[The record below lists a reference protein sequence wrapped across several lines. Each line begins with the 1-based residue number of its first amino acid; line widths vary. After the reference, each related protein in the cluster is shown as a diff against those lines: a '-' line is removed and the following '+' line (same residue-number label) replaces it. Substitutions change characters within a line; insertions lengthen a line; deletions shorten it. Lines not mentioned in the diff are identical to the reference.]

1 MIEGFKSNDVRSVS
15 SDSHRFLDIV
25 KDLDM
30 LLACHEGFLLGPWLQ
45 SAKSLARDL
54 EQEKQVTSFFAL
66 APFFSFSFQNL
77 HVSVSPHSIVS
88 DRRA

>member
-1 MIEGFKSNDVRSVS
+1 MIEGFKSNDVRHVS
-15 SDSHRFLDIV
+15 SYSQRFLDIV

-54 EQEKQVTSFFAL
+54 EQEKQVTSFLAL
-66 APFFSFSFQNL
+66 VSSSFPFQNL
-77 HVSVSPHSIVS
+77 HDCISPHCIVS
-88 DRRA
+88 DQ